1 MWRKGAERERERERE
16 RRGKG
21 RRKSAC
27 ALKVKRNNICSEV
40 TYTRANTNGHHSSLK
55 TPPWRIGEK
64 EKAMEIDRLHEDEVL
79 SLSWIRLTRGTGISL
94 VWLRELT

>member
-1 MWRKGAERERERERE
+1 M
-16 RRGKG
+16 
-21 RRKSAC
+21 
-27 ALKVKRNNICSEV
+27 
-40 TYTRANTNGHHSSLK
+40 
-55 TPPWRIGEK
+55 PWRIGEK

>member
-1 MWRKGAERERERERE
+1 MVFRCQVIIGIVP
-16 RRGKG
+16 
-21 RRKSAC
+21 
-27 ALKVKRNNICSEV
+27 LI
-40 TYTRANTNGHHSSLK
+40 RAHLGV
-55 TPPWRIGEK
+55 PWRIGEK

>member
-1 MWRKGAERERERERE
+1 MPSYYWN
-16 RRGKG
+16 
-21 RRKSAC
+21 S
-27 ALKVKRNNICSEV
+27 LIL
-40 TYTRANTNGHHSSLK
+40 YLLFRAHLGV
-55 TPPWRIGEK
+55 PWRIGEK

>member
-1 MWRKGAERERERERE
+1 MVFRCQVIIGII
-16 RRGKG
+16 
-21 RRKSAC
+21 SYFIVIP
-27 ALKVKRNNICSEV
+27 LI
-40 TYTRANTNGHHSSLK
+40 RAHLGV
-55 TPPWRIGEK
+55 PWRIGEK